1 MTHLLTHRR
10 YAPDVMAAVQDGD
23 TVECSDQETAD
34 WLHWQMAAY
43 KDTRQITITVDE
55 SWKDRR
61 VSHAQ

>member
-1 MTHLLTHRR
+1 
-10 YAPDVMAAVQDGD
+10 MAAVQDGD

-34 WLHWQMAAY
+34 WLRWQMAAY

-61 VSHAQ
+61 GYAR